1 MPTKPLGAHRRASGF
16 LLLTLL
22 TFLAAIVLPGVAV
35 ARNHSTP
42 SSSAAVISR
51 VTASSITTS
60 TANVSWSLSKPA
72 TGQVEYGRT
81 VQYGLVTSA
90 ELSYGHSAHIQRLS
104 ALSPGT
110 LYHYRATSRD
120 ASGNVSVSSDRT
132 FTTLSGS
139 TPTPT
144 PVPTPTTTA
153 TPAPTPVATPVP
165 TAAPTAS
172 AAGPVISAITVASV
186 TQTDAT
192 VSWSLSEPAT
202 GQVEY
207 GTTTAYGLTTNPEL
221 SYTYSAHVQHVNAL
235 NPGTGYHF
243 RVKSQDAAGRM
254 SVSSDM
260 TFTTAGSAA
269 GPTPTPTPSPTATA
283 TPSPTGTPVPTATPA
298 PGATGLYGSGLN
310 FDTKANL
317 RVGPDGTIAHRFV
330 ASTTSTLQSIRFQQR
345 GGPIYS
351 GGTGGKFQISVQADA
366 AGVPSGTVLAS
377 ASYSPGNPSG
387 DWTTYDV
394 VSFSSPATLTRGTR
408 YDIVFQNV
416 DANPTSNYFSV
427 NELFV
432 YGATMTPRQP
442 AFADADYAVLAANAA
457 GSWSVQGKYTADMD
471 LTYANGTHDGMAYIE
486 NIIAL
491 YGTVSGTA
499 SVREHF
505 TVSGGNRTVSS
516 ASVRVRRS
524 GGSAPLTLRL
534 ETGTGTLI
542 EAVDVPASSVPVS
555 AAGGD
560 NGGSVWVTVTFATP
574 HNLASGTAY
583 NLRLATASGTTYTAA
598 PIREGTDQGLQ
609 SYAFRDGSG
618 QGSSNGTSW
627 ADLYAYSPVDLQF
640 YFR

>member
-1 MPTKPLGAHRRASGF
+1 MRRPPLIAIAMGF
-16 LLLTLL
+16 LLLFPALAWGTSATLSEL
-22 TFLAAIVLPGVAV
+22 TLDAAHPTVTVTGVGVPGKLVVIDGRGFKANSAYQV
-35 ARNHSTP
+35 YWDSSTP
-42 SSSAAVISR
+42 IRFVWPNSKGTFHGHLRIPAKASDGSHVATFAPANRAKAVSVVKGALAMSAMVRQPAVLKVQVRVRRNASGGNNSTGSSAGPTISN
-51 VTASSITTS
+51 VAAGSITEVR
-60 TANVSWSLSKPA
+60 AVVSW
-72 TGQVEYGRT
+72 
-81 VQYGLVTSA
+81 
-90 ELSYGHSAHIQRLS
+90 
-104 ALSPGT
+104 
-110 LYHYRATSRD
+110 
-120 ASGNVSVSSDRT
+120 N
-132 FTTLSGS
+132 
-139 TPTPT
+139 
-144 PVPTPTTTA
+144 
-153 TPAPTPVATPVP
+153 
-165 TAAPTAS
+165 
-172 AAGPVISAITVASV
+172 
-186 TQTDAT
+186 
-192 VSWSLSEPAT
+192 LSEPAT

-207 GTTTAYGLTTNPEL
+207 GTTTAYGSVTAPEL
-221 SYTYSAHVQHVNAL
+221 SFDFSNHVQQVSPL
-235 NPGTGYHF
+235 VPGTRYHF
-243 RVKSQDAAGRM
+243 RVRSQDAAGNL
-254 SVSSDM
+254 SVSADE
-260 TFTTAGSAA
+260 TFTTTGGAGALA
-269 GPTPTPTPSPTATA
+269 PDPTTPPDPTATPDP
-283 TPSPTGTPVPTATPA
+283 TPTPA

-442 AFADADYAVLAANAA
+442 AFADADYAVLAANSA

-542 EAVDVPASSVPVS
+542 EAGDVPASSVPVS

-583 NLRLATASGTTYTAA
+583 NLRLTTASGTTYTAA